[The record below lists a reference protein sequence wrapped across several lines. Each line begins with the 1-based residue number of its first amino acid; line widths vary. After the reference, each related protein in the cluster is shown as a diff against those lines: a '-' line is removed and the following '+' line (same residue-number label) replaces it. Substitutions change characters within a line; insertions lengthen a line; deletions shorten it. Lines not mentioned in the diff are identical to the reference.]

1 MTEIGLFIAGG
12 LVTLVVFVGLLLY
25 GMMSFSQW
33 SKDDQ
38 KSDRRLI
45 SLYVEESLGS
55 STPSMPTRRTR
66 TGKVSFMGN
75 EHQ

>member
-33 SKDDQ
+33 SNDDR
-38 KSDRRLI
+38 KTIAD
-45 SLYVEESLGS
+45 
-55 STPSMPTRRTR
+55 
-66 TGKVSFMGN
+66 
-75 EHQ
+75 

>member
-33 SKDDQ
+33 SKE
-38 KSDRRLI
+38 DREAI
-45 SLYVEESLGS
+45 AD
-55 STPSMPTRRTR
+55 
-66 TGKVSFMGN
+66 
-75 EHQ
+75 

>member
-33 SKDDQ
+33 SKDDR
-38 KSDRRLI
+38 S
-45 SLYVEESLGS
+45 ESAD
-55 STPSMPTRRTR
+55 
-66 TGKVSFMGN
+66 
-75 EHQ
+75 